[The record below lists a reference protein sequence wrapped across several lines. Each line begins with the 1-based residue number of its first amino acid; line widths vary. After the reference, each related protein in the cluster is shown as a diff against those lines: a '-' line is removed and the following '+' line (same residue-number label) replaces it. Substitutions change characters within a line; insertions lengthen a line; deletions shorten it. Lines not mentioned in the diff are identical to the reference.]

1 MIPNSYKKE
10 LQQHSCRVTRLY
22 LYWYVVKHVNP
33 VYSRKCY
40 DMKIHV
46 QCTQGCMSCMS
57 CKTITQ
63 VKGYG
68 DNNNNIDVYG
78 IIGITVLILLL

>member
-1 MIPNSYKKE
+1 MITSSYKKE

-46 QCTQGCMSCMS
+46 QCTQGCMSC
-57 CKTITQ
+57 KTITQ

-68 DNNNNIDVYG
+68 ENNNNINVYG
-78 IIGITVLILLL
+78 IIGITVKLFR